1 MWMKKDSEAT
11 RSLSRVEKF
20 EDPSKSL
27 ENGRNYP
34 EMCEQE
40 AVLELSDDM
49 SIISHASHF

>member
-49 SIISHASHF
+49 SIISHTSHF